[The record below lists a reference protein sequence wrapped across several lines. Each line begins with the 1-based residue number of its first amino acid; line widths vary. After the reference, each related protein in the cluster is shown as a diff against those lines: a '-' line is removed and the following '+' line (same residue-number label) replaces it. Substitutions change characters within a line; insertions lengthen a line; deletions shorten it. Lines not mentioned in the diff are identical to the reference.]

1 MIYKCNFGHVD
12 HGNVTSETETFSI
25 DLLSFILS
33 YRNNKDLVCTKCKED
48 QSVESDTS
56 VLTLDQVIKHIS
68 IYLYICLS
76 ILYLSISNML
86 MFTFC
91 I

>member
-1 MIYKCNFGHVD
+1 MLTMAMSQVKLKLFH
-12 HGNVTSETETFSI
+12 

-56 VLTLDQVIKHIS
+56 VLTLDQVIKHIF
-68 IYLYICLS
+68 IYLFIYK
-76 ILYLSISNML
+76 YLSVYTVSVNI
-86 MFTFC
+86 
-91 I
+91 